1 MSTAWQGCE
10 LKMGL
15 TGLSVMRAYTGV
27 CLHSSWAN
35 PQSQRFRWLGWPQL
49 TDWEIPCFQKL
60 FQTLLLLQAY
70 WFYCHSQRITS
81 DITRELSK
89 EASRVLILLLDWALS
104 LHNLSN
110 YCFKTVT
117 RIIGWLSISLMNAI
131 LHRAHSSG
139 NKHIPALPL
148 ALSANSCLKNLLTS
162 ELWMFLRM
170 TWGPPAHQPHRNSLG
185 DTDESLGE
193 PKDEQFSPWP
203 HWHNNKASELILPIL
218 EVAANT
224 CMYCIF
230 HFLNSKASAAMEGG
244 QGKCQSIS
252 LSFSSS
258 LDSPSSGSKQSWRVI
273 SWGNNWKPSPSSGST
288 DVGHTLI
295 PVPHLLGLHIQA
307 KFCTGLLHHD

>member
-1 MSTAWQGCE
+1 MFSLYLSLVFPPLSTLRAGRRWQNQLHVNTDNTLNFYYGSRWNTTRHHWGGDGILVLFLLELPAVSGRFLSLRGCHHLFMSTAWQGCE

-193 PKDEQFSPWP
+193 PRDEQFSPWP
-203 HWHNNKASELILPIL
+203 HWHNNKASVDFTHL
-218 EVAANT
+218 
-224 CMYCIF
+224 
-230 HFLNSKASAAMEGG
+230 
-244 QGKCQSIS
+244 
-252 LSFSSS
+252 
-258 LDSPSSGSKQSWRVI
+258 GS
-273 SWGNNWKPSPSSGST
+273 
-288 DVGHTLI
+288 
-295 PVPHLLGLHIQA
+295 
-307 KFCTGLLHHD
+307 CC